1 VKRFIPETR
10 AVNVVKRFTCD
21 ELAELLTAY
30 LEDALDQ
37 PSRDGMQAH
46 LSCCEGCGRYFEQFR
61 ATIKVLGDQP
71 PEKLPA
77 PVRDRLMSAF
87 RERHRHHS

>member
-1 VKRFIPETR
+1 M
-10 AVNVVKRFTCD
+10 KRFTCD